1 MLTCLMLWTTHLKMN
16 VMVIV
21 YTISGDSGLNVESL
35 QLDDNLAGNTLE
47 YTGDDLRE
55 IQEDTRFGSLNAVF
69 LIRNQFVLLVH
80 LCILQALLTDGGPRY
95 QACAC

>member
-1 MLTCLMLWTTHLKMN
+1 MLWTTYLKMN

-47 YTGDDLRE
+47 YTGDDSE

-69 LIRNQFVLLVH
+69 LITNQFVLLVQ
-80 LCILQALLTDGGPRY
+80 LCMPQALLTDGGPRY